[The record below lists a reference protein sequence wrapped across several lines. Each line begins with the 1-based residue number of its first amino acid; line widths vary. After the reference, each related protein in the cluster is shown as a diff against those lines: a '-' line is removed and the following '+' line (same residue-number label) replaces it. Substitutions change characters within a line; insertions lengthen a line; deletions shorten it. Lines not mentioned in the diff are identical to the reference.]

1 MVTLVSRLAVE
12 IVGWLDAAHPS
23 KCRRGK
29 IGILD
34 AGSDTH
40 LPGIGIVDDINAPE
54 GRNAEIAKLSIA
66 GIDDLVRFGAGPSG
80 DNVSGAKRED
90 LVAPAIFAS
99 PETMKKS
106 SSAT

>member
-12 IVGWLDAAHPS
+12 IVGWLDAAHPP

-34 AGSDTH
+34 AGSDSH

-66 GIDDLVRFGAGPSG
+66 GIDDLVRFGAGRSG
-80 DNVSGAKRED
+80 DNVSGAKWDD
-90 LVAPAIFAS
+90 LVAPASPS

>member
-1 MVTLVSRLAVE
+1 M
-12 IVGWLDAAHPS
+12 
-23 KCRRGK
+23 
-29 IGILD
+29 
-34 AGSDTH
+34 
-40 LPGIGIVDDINAPE
+40 
-54 GRNAEIAKLSIA
+54 LSSA
-66 GIDDLVRFGAGPSG
+66 GIDDLVRFGAGRGG

>member
-1 MVTLVSRLAVE
+1 MMTLVSRLAVE

-34 AGSDTH
+34 AGGDSD
-40 LPGIGIVDDINAPE
+40 LSGIGIVDDINAPE
-54 GRNAEIAKLSIA
+54 GRNAEIAKLSA
-66 GIDDLVRFGAGPSG
+66 GIDDLVRFGAGRSG
-80 DNVSGAKRED
+80 DNISGAKRED
-90 LVAPAIFAS
+90 VVAPPIFAFA
-99 PETMKKS
+99 ETMKKS